1 MNPPDISPL
10 QNAVNRLQE
19 GLARYERD
27 ISDDQIRDGLIQR
40 FEFTYEL
47 SHKML
52 KRYLEWTLP
61 NPAELDE
68 MTFQQLIRT
77 GNEQNLLKG
86 NWDMWRK
93 YRDMRSRTS
102 HTYDEQTALLVVAG
116 IPEFLDEA
124 QFLLQQ
130 LSERLNG

>member
-19 GLARYERD
+19 GLARYEKD

-52 KRYLEWTLP
+52 KRYLEWILP

-86 NWDMWRK
+86 NWENWRK